1 MRKYNLNII
10 SELPTPLNK
19 IDRDGVAY
27 VSGEELKLYYE
38 QKKQITIAGY
48 VFFLIAIIFFLITLN
63 ELDQYWLLILF
74 LILIGCI
81 LLYVAKKIKNK
92 YWELNRTNRQISIPF
107 KLKKEPVIKSIYNV
121 KSGYYIQTGGRYA
134 TVPVVV
140 PVVWHESKLPLNNTS
155 ELTTWEG
162 SGNSKSDTART
173 WSFYIWYLDKN
184 RPLPPGDLLDP
195 FRKEDFQRRKAE
207 GFPPPLFCS
216 CIPTPEATL
225 EEQAERE
232 KYWKDEDYMF
242 RLDRYK
248 EPKLWSGFTG
258 SNTPLKMEK
267 EATLISKGRNPNN
280 WELKPYPEFENFKY
294 LPTAYAMRYEFD
306 DGKIVYSIIVQQIGL
321 VCTPPSI
328 LSYKKEIIR

>member
-10 SELPTPLNK
+10 SEETASLNAKTCESFLVK
-19 IDRDGVAY
+19 I
-27 VSGEELKLYYE
+27 SNEELVLKFN
-38 QKKQITIAGY
+38 QKIEFKIYGWIS
-48 VFFLIAIIFFLITLN
+48 VIITLFLFISSFN
-63 ELDQYWLLILF
+63 ELKDYWILMTFLSLISILF
-74 LILIGCI
+74 LSLGYLITR
-81 LLYVAKKIKNK
+81 KN
-92 YWELNRTNRQISIPF
+92 WILNRKLQKISIPLN
-107 KLKKEPVIKSIYNV
+107 LKKKPSVKSIYNI
-121 KSGYYIQTGGRYA
+121 KSGYYVQTGG
-134 TVPVVV
+134 TSGVSTIV
-140 PVVWHESKLPLNNTS
+140 PVVWHESKLAFRNTS
-155 ELTTWEG
+155 SLTTLYYPKNE
-162 SGNSKSDTART
+162 SDTART

-195 FRKEDFQRRKAE
+195 FREEDFKRRKAD

-216 CIPTPEATL
+216 CIPTPEATP
-225 EEQAERE
+225 EQQAERE

-306 DGKIVYSIIVQQIGL
+306 DGKIVYSIIVQQTGL
-321 VCTPPSI
+321 VCTPPSK